1 MPLESDKES
10 AMFSRRD
17 FLNTS
22 LWAGAG
28 LALGVHRAALAADG
42 KGALFQRRERLVQFK
57 VVEAVVVSR

>member
-42 KGALFQRRERLVQFK
+42 KGPLFLH
-57 VVEAVVVSR
+57 